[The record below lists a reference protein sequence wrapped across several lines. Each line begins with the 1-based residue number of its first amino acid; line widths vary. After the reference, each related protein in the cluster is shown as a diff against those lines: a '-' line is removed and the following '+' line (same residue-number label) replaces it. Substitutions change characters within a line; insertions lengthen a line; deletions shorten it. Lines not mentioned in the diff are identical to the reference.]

1 MEKAQTTS
9 KINELMNNEKI
20 QEIILEPNGL
30 FDNMLKDDGD
40 NQSEIESKIE
50 TLLCHLNNFMFRHGV
65 N

>member
-1 MEKAQTTS
+1 
-9 KINELMNNEKI
+9 MNNEKI

-50 TLLCHLNNFMFRHGV
+50 TLLCHLNNFMLRHGV